1 MTIEAQ
7 PTSIQAQLVEGIQ
20 RGDLAS
26 ESTFVKKYRQGLV
39 IMLEQR
45 TRDRARAEDLAHDA
59 LLTVLS
65 KIRASE
71 IDDPNLLTRYVY
83 QTAKYIHIG
92 WQRKKGNQAEL
103 KDSFDDEASLQKN
116 QEYDLIR
123 QQQVKLAKQLMHE
136 MSVERDRELLLR
148 YYVHEQT
155 KPIVCDALKLSSQHF
170 DRVLNRAR
178 KRFKELVEQ
187 RQVDLSID

>member
-7 PTSIQAQLVEGIQ
+7 QISIQAQLVEGIQ

-26 ESTFVKKYRQGLV
+26 ESTFIKKYRQGLV

-45 TRDRARAEDLAHDA
+45 TRDRARAEDLAHDT

-65 KIRASE
+65 KIRASD

-92 WQRKKGNQAEL
+92 WQRKKVNQTEL
-103 KDSFDDEASLQKN
+103 KESLDDEVSGQKN
-116 QEYDLIR
+116 QENELIR
-123 QQQVKLAKQLMHE
+123 RQQVNLARQLMNE
-136 MSVERDRELLLR
+136 LSVERDRDLLLR

-155 KPIVCDALKLSSQHF
+155 KPIICDALQLSNQHF

-178 KRFKELVEQ
+178 KRFHELVEK
-187 RQVDLSID
+187 RQADLSVD